1 MTISGGFS
9 VEELTKHKI
18 FTMEDLKRDALL
30 TVAMSKFAKN
40 GYKKTTTDEIIVEAE
55 ISKGLLFHYFGTKK
69 DLYLFLFQYAV
80 STILQEYYA
89 QIDMKE
95 RDLLKRL
102 RNAFLL
108 KLKLTHKYPAIFN
121 FVATAF
127 FEKDP
132 AVAGKIHKVADEL
145 YYDAHHEIVKDIDP
159 SLFKENMNIQKSVEI
174 ILFTLRGYSESQAS
188 PEKCV
193 EDYSNEH
200 ERYIKEMDEYI
211 AVLRT
216 AFYKEDR

>member
-1 MTISGGFS
+1 
-9 VEELTKHKI
+9 
-18 FTMEDLKRDALL
+18 MEAAKRDALL

-40 GYKKTTTDEIIVEAE
+40 GYKKTTTDEIILEAE

-80 STILQEYYA
+80 ATIMQEYFA

-102 RNAFLL
+102 RNTFLL
-108 KLKLTHKYPAIFN
+108 KLKLTHKYPAIFD

-132 AVAGKIHKVADEL
+132 AVAGKIHKAADQM
-145 YYDAHHEIVKDIDP
+145 YFDALKEILQDIDP
-159 SLFKENMNIQKSVEI
+159 SLFKENINIPKAVDI
-174 ILFTLRGYSESQAS
+174 IVFTLRGYSEAQAS

-193 EDYSNEH
+193 EDYSKEH
-200 ERYIKEMDEYI
+200 ERYIREMDEYI
-211 AVLRT
+211 TLLRT
-216 AFYKEDR
+216 AFYKEDK